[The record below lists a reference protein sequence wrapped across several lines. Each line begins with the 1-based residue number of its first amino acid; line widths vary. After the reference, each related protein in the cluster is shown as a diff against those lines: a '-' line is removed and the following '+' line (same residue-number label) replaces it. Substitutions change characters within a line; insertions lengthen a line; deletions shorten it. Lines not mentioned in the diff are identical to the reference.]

1 MTEKDVSQII
11 SQGRSPEQAEIQLGF
26 FRTGFPFLPIDRAAV
41 VGDGIERL
49 SPEALVQLAAA
60 WEQQV
65 GGLSAVK
72 FVPASGAAS
81 RMFKEMYEFVQ
92 QGKESASVREALS
105 DLEKFAFHDALME
118 ALPDGVDDRTV
129 IENIVEGALGYGK
142 LPKALILFHRYPYPD
157 GGPRTALE
165 EHLVEGALYARS
177 GDGVSGIHFTI
188 SPEHEKAVRAL
199 VDRVLPEYEKRYG
212 VTYDISYSQQKAKT
226 DTIAVDADNRP
237 FREPDG
243 TILFRP
249 GGHGALLENLN
260 ELDAELIFIKTV
272 DNVCPD
278 RMKGD
283 TVAYK
288 KALAGLLLDRQE
300 QCFAFLRK
308 LDGDADEKMLDQI
321 AFYAQTHLSWK
332 PAPDFPGKSTE
343 EQKEILRELLDR
355 PIRVCGMV
363 KNEGEPGGGPFWVKN
378 ADGSQSLQIAESSQ
392 IAPEQKHLMRE
403 ATHFNPVDL
412 VCGVYDHTGKKY
424 DLTRFVDPQTGFISV
439 KSKDGREL
447 KAQELPGLWNGAMA
461 RWNTVFVEVPIT
473 TFSPVKTV
481 NDLLRPQHQ

>member
-1 MTEKDVSQII
+1 MFRPKDIALMREKGISPAVAEQQI
-11 SQGRSPEQAEIQLGF
+11 GY
-26 FRTGFPFLPIDRAAV
+26 FRAGFPFLPIEAAAV
-41 VGDGIERL
+41 AGDGITRL
-49 SPEALVQLAAA
+49 TPDAAGRLVVSYEQAA
-60 WEQQV
+60 ET
-65 GGLSAVK
+65 LSLVK

-92 QGKESASVREALS
+92 EGTEYHSVAAALEQV
-105 DLEKFAFHDALME
+105 EKFAFCDTLTADLPVDA
-118 ALPDGVDDRTV
+118 DDRTV
-129 IENIVEGALGYGK
+129 VENIIEGVLGYGK
-142 LPKALILFHRYPYPD
+142 SPKALILFHRYPE
-157 GGPRTALE
+157 GNRTALE

-177 GDGVSGIHFTI
+177 GDGKVNIHFTI
-188 SPEHEKAVRAL
+188 SPEHENGFRKL

-212 VTYDISYSQQKAKT
+212 VRYEISYSQQKPKT
-226 DTIAVDADNRP
+226 DTIAVDGNNEP
-237 FREPDG
+237 FREADG
-243 TILFRP
+243 SILFRP

-260 ELDAELIFIKTV
+260 DIDADLVFIKTV

-278 RMKGD
+278 RMKPD
-283 TVAYK
+283 TITYK
-288 KALAGLLLDRQE
+288 KALAGLLLELQARCFGYLRQLE
-300 QCFAFLRK
+300 GETDDSLTDEIAAFAR
-308 LDGDADEKMLDQI
+308 ER
-321 AFYAQTHLSWK
+321 LSWK
-332 PAPDFPGKSTE
+332 PAPDFSGKNAE
-343 EQKEILRELLDR
+343 EKKRILRELLDR

-378 ADGSQSLQIAESSQ
+378 SDGSLTLQIAESSQ

-412 VCGVYDHTGKKY
+412 VCGIRNYKGEKF

-461 RWNTVFVEVPIT
+461 RWNTVFAEVPIA
-473 TFSPVKTV
+473 TFNPVKTI